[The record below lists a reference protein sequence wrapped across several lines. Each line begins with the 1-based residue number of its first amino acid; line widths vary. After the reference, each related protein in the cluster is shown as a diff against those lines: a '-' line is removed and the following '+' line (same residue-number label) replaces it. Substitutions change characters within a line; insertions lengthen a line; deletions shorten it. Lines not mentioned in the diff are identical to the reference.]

1 MSAHTELLKVDRAR
15 RAIAAESQR
24 VVYRMPRPSM
34 RRWCK
39 THLTGN
45 QAPLSRRELLAAWCV
60 FLIVPA
66 IIVAAIL
73 WHAAFGVSP

>member
-1 MSAHTELLKVDRAR
+1 MNTHAELLKVDRAR

-24 VVYRMPRPSM
+24 VVYRMPRPSL

-45 QAPLSRRELLAAWCV
+45 QAPPSRRELLAAWCV
-60 FLIVPA
+60 FLLPA
-66 IIVAAIL
+66 AIMVAAVIV
-73 WHAAFGVSP
+73 HVVTGGAP

>member
-15 RAIAAESQR
+15 RAIAAESRR
-24 VVYRMPRPSM
+24 VVYRMPRPSI

-45 QAPLSRRELLAAWCV
+45 QAQLSRRELRK
-60 FLIVPA
+60 
-66 IIVAAIL
+66 VAGIASCDSGPL
-73 WHAAFGVSP
+73 RR